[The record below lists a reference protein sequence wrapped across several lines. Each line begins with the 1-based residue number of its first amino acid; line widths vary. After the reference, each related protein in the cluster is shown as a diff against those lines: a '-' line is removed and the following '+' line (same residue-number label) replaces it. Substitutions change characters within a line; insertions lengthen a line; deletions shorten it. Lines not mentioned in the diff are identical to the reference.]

1 MDKDTELFVQA
12 FWVKVREVIRPEID
26 AAVSALRSAGN
37 EASVSTQE
45 YSAIADRLPAHV
57 GRSVTLSVRP
67 PGTSAGIA
75 HPAIEFHGDV
85 AKQAIE
91 LRTSAGKTKSYE
103 LAALESPQVKAE
115 LGGWMATL
123 TTASPA

>member
-1 MDKDTELFVQA
+1 MSQDTDLFVQA

-26 AAVSALRSAGN
+26 TAVNALRSAGN

-57 GRSVTLSVRP
+57 GPSITLSVRP
-67 PGTSAGIA
+67 PGATEGVA

-85 AKQAIE
+85 ARQAVE
-91 LRTSAGKTKSYE
+91 VRTSAGKTRSYE
-103 LAALESPQVKAE
+103 LAALETREAKAE
-115 LGGWMATL
+115 LDDWKTKL
-123 TTASPA
+123 TAASPA